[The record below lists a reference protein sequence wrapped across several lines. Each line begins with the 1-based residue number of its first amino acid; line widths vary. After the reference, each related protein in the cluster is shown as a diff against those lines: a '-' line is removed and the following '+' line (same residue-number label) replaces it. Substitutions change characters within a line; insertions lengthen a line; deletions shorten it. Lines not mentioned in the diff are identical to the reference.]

1 VPYQLWGVGGWR
13 GDSAKMRNST
23 PGKVEVLEATG
34 MFEQDNG
41 KVNRRGFLKGS
52 ALFAAAVGL
61 AQALPAQAQE
71 PQKPAP
77 DSGENTQEK
86 PTEKKLLDKD
96 GREYR
101 ICDMCGGNMY
111 KHEKTWTCEVCG
123 YSYDE

>member
-1 VPYQLWGVGGWR
+1 
-13 GDSAKMRNST
+13 M
-23 PGKVEVLEATG
+23 VEVLEATG
-34 MFEQDNG
+34 MFEQNENG
-41 KVNRRGFLKGS
+41 MSRRGFLKGS

-61 AQALPAQAQE
+61 AMALPAQAQE
-71 PQKPAP
+71 PQKQAP
-77 DSGENTQEK
+77 DSGDKKDK
-86 PTEKKLLDKD
+86 PAEKKLLDKD